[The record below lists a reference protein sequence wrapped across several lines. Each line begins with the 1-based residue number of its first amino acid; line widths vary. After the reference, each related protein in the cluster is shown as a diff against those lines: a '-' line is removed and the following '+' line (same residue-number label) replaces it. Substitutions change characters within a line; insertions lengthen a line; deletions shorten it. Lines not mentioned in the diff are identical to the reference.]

1 MIRRSTPIGWPRRD
15 PRHYRF
21 AIPNAVWEYHL
32 KPAEFAIFSYLCYH
46 RSTDTLTPEM
56 IAEGV
61 HLSVSTTK
69 KYLKALVDRGL
80 VTAEWSLAL
89 NNQYITSEKF
99 FTLPNELFLLK
110 LSPSAFM
117 VYAYLLLIEDRRTH
131 TCHPSYNTIA
141 AATGMSKNTVIKS
154 IDTLLEAELISVE
167 SSSYFDK
174 HGLKW
179 KGNNLYTIL
188 PVRAAVDA
196 FYRRQLHQLELDAE
210 RGRVLRRQAEYDRR
224 RPRATLCA
232 SASTRTTPD
241 PLQQMQALVRPL
253 KAGVQGDEGIA
264 G

>member
-1 MIRRSTPIGWPRRD
+1 MRRRFTPISWPRRD

-21 AIPNAVWEYHL
+21 AIPNAVWEYQL
-32 KPAEFAIFSYLCYH
+32 KPVEFAIFSYLCYH

-80 VTAEWSLAL
+80 VTAERSLAL
-89 NNQYITSEKF
+89 DIQCITSEKF

-141 AATGMSKNTVIKS
+141 AATGLVKNTAMKNVN
-154 IDTLLEAELISVE
+154 TLLEMDLITVE
-167 SSSYFDK
+167 SSSR
-174 HGLKW
+174 
-179 KGNNLYTIL
+179 
-188 PVRAAVDA
+188 PC
-196 FYRRQLHQLELDAE
+196 RQ
-210 RGRVLRRQAEYDRR
+210 
-224 RPRATLCA
+224 
-232 SASTRTTPD
+232 
-241 PLQQMQALVRPL
+241 
-253 KAGVQGDEGIA
+253 I
-264 G
+264 